1 MLLLFLNEC
10 LSHLLMLDNFL
21 KNRPKIVYVDF
32 HICTLCNKKI
42 KLLKLLLIVYNVIIG
57 KRICVCVCVCVYSA
71 RVVRK
76 RRWMIMFKK

>member
-1 MLLLFLNEC
+1 
-10 LSHLLMLDNFL
+10 MLDNFL
-21 KNRPKIVYVDF
+21 KNRPKTVYVDF

-57 KRICVCVCVCVYSA
+57 KRICVCVCVCVCVYSA

>member
-1 MLLLFLNEC
+1 MLLFLNEC

-21 KNRPKIVYVDF
+21 KNRPKTVYVDF
-32 HICTLCNKKI
+32 HICTLCNKKNKTI
-42 KLLKLLLIVYNVIIG
+42 KITFDCLQCYYRKKNM
-57 KRICVCVCVCVYSA
+57 CVCVCVCVYSA